1 MLGSAAAAPFVSQRL
16 TSVLAKINT
25 KDLTQLGEW
34 MEAGRLKPV
43 LDRTFSLPEAPA
55 AVRYVEGCH
64 ARGKVTVT
72 VH

>member
-1 MLGSAAAAPFVSQRL
+1 MLPAKNSHAPVLSLMPMQGDVDV
-16 TSVLAKINT
+16 VLAA
-25 KDLTQLGEW
+25 EW

-43 LDRTFSLPEAPA
+43 LDRAYSLPEAPA